1 MIATSA
7 ATPHR
12 GSTPVVRMLVC
23 AAVLA
28 GLFLMHGMTD
38 HAVAGTEMSLA
49 SHSASMTAGGAPD
62 HLSTHGTT
70 TPTSTPTSTPTTGA
84 ITVGESGG
92 EGHSMALMGLCL
104 AVLAATVAGLLL
116 LGPHGVGRLVRR
128 ASPGLTLA
136 IAAARRDRDPPSL
149 FELSILRT

>member
-12 GSTPVVRMLVC
+12 GSTPTVRMLVC

-49 SHSASMTAGGAPD
+49 THPVTLTAGDTPESHSMHGSAQAGTA
-62 HLSTHGTT
+62 
-70 TPTSTPTSTPTTGA
+70 A

-92 EGHSMALMGLCL
+92 EGHAMALMGLCL

-116 LGPHGVGRLVRR
+116 LGSHRVGRLVRR

-136 IAAARRDRDPPSL
+136 IPAARRDRDPPSL